1 MDGMDDF
8 GPTRLIDDKSLGV
21 LRAKSRTIDGM
32 LPVVAVVAAAPQPAA
47 RRRWWTLG
55 AAVICIALGF
65 TAVALLRPDATADVA
80 AETRIVMDDPAPLA
94 VPPWALLQAAAS
106 REVAATALTAA
117 AKQAISSP
125 RPRALRRPSP
135 SRRLSSR

>member
-1 MDGMDDF
+1 MDDF
-8 GPTRLIDDKSLGV
+8 GPTRLIDDTSLGV

-32 LPVVAVVAAAPQPAA
+32 LPVVAVVAAPPRPAR
-47 RRRWWTLG
+47 RRRWWTFG
-55 AAVICIALGF
+55 AAVIGIGMGF
-65 TAVALLRPDATADVA
+65 AAVALLRPEATPIVA

-106 REVAATALTAA
+106 REVAATALTEAV
-117 AKQAISSP
+117 KQAVSSA